1 MGSRFKD
8 GMMNEMYKTCRRLG
22 ASGTFH
28 LAGAIYGTA
37 HEAYIH
43 GRTGSPPH
51 RYPRK
56 SLSYAAWAAG
66 RDDARL
72 KKETA

>member
-1 MGSRFKD
+1 MGARFKNEL
-8 GMMNEMYKTCRRLG
+8 MNNAYKTFRRLG

-28 LAGAIYGTA
+28 KAEAMYGTA
-37 HEAYIH
+37 HEAYINGH
-43 GRTGSPPH
+43 KGIAEN
-51 RYPRK
+51 RYPRN

-72 KKETA
+72 KKETI